1 MIRLLN
7 FAEHFRKRLFG
18 VLLQMVIEKSE
29 WILTDA
35 AAYIAPFGQLWL
47 QLDDFV

>member
-29 WILTDA
+29 WIMELA
-35 AAYIAPFGQLWL
+35 AACVAPFGQ
-47 QLDDFV
+47 F

>member
-29 WILTDA
+29 WIMADVA
-35 AAYIAPFGQLWL
+35 ACIAPFGQ
-47 QLDDFV
+47 F